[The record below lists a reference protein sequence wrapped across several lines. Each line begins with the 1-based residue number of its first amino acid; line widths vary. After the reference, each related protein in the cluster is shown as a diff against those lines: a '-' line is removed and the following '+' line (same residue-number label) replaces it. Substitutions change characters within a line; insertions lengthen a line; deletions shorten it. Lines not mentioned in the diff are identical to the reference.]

1 MLECIGKDIRSMIEL
16 DKVYSFKVDELF
28 HANCPEGVVKSMTK
42 KIREDGRTSSPIM
55 TSYVSEKWFT
65 TLTYVDEKFRDF
77 VGEDKNYEK
86 KMWSRHTTK
95 FCPSYM
101 VGSGRKIDP
110 EESLRICKEN
120 SLIYLLVNAT
130 DFPNVY
136 VTFRD
141 GVEMHKRHKSCSIGY
156 NDKWSNFYFGCDAVS

>member
-1 MLECIGKDIRSMIEL
+1 MIEL
-16 DKVYSFKVDELF
+16 DKVYSFKVDEFF
-28 HANCPEGVVKSMTK
+28 HPKCLKSIVKSMTN
-42 KIREDGRTSSPIM
+42 KIRKDGRTSSSLM
-55 TSYVSEKWFT
+55 TTYVSEKWFP

-77 VGEDKNYEK
+77 VGEDKNIEK
-86 KMWSRHTTK
+86 KMWSRHSTK

-120 SLIYLLVNAT
+120 SLIFLLVDAT

-156 NDKWSNFYFGCDAVS
+156 NDKWTNFYFGCDAVS